1 MGDGSTDGSM
11 GNNSNQ
17 RNDKNLG
24 RRRFIAMGL
33 IGAAPTIIPGAAW
46 ARMHVKAS
54 RNVAKVATRSLSF
67 YNLHTGESL
76 KTTYWEQGEYVPGA
90 LDDINYLLRDFRR
103 DEVKPIDTS
112 LLDLLVKLR
121 ERLLSNEHF
130 EVISGY
136 RSPQTN
142 AMLHAEGGGV
152 SAHSLHMEG
161 RAIDIRIPGR
171 SLGLVRAAAWSLQ
184 DGGVGYYPGRF
195 VHVDNGRVR
204 WW

>member
-1 MGDGSTDGSM
+1 MS
-11 GNNSNQ
+11 NSS
-17 RNDKNLG
+17 NDQNEKKLN
-24 RRRFIAMGL
+24 RRRFLTLGL
-33 IGAAPTIIPGAAW
+33 VGAAPMIIPGAAW
-46 ARMHVKAS
+46 ARMHVKSS
-54 RNVAKVATRSLSF
+54 RNIAKVASRSLSF

-76 KTTYWEQGEYVPGA
+76 KTTYWEHGQYVPGA
-90 LDDINYLLRDFRR
+90 LEDINYLLRDFRR

-121 ERLLSNEHF
+121 QRLVSNERF

-152 SAHSLHMEG
+152 ASHSLHIEG

-171 SLGLVRAAAWSLQ
+171 SLSLVRAAAWSLQ
-184 DGGVGYYPGRF
+184 SGGVGYYPGRF

>member
-1 MGDGSTDGSM
+1 MSDS
-11 GNNSNQ
+11 SNKP
-17 RNDKNLG
+17 NEKSLS
-24 RRRFIAMGL
+24 RRRFITWGL
-33 IGAAPTIIPGAAW
+33 VGAAPMIIPGAAW
-46 ARMHVKAS
+46 ARMHVKPS
-54 RNVAKVATRSLSF
+54 RNIAKVASRTLSF

-76 KTTYWEQGEYVPGA
+76 RTVYWEQGEYVPGA
-90 LDDINYLLRDFRR
+90 LEDINYLLRDFRR

-152 SAHSLHMEG
+152 SAHSLHMDG

-171 SLGLVRAAAWSLQ
+171 ALSLVRAAAWSLQ
-184 DGGVGYYPGRF
+184 SGGVGYYPGRF

>member
-1 MGDGSTDGSM
+1 M
-11 GNNSNQ
+11 GNNSNDQ
-17 RNDKNLG
+17 NEKRID

-33 IGAAPTIIPGAAW
+33 IGAAPMIIPGAAW
-46 ARMHVKAS
+46 ARMHVRES
-54 RNVAKVATRSLSF
+54 RNVKKALSRTLSF

-76 KTTYWEQGEYVPGA
+76 KTVYWEQGEYVPGA
-90 LDDINYLLRDFRR
+90 LEDINYLLRDFRR
-103 DEVKPIDTS
+103 DEVKPIDTT

-121 ERLLSNEHF
+121 ERLLSSEHY

-152 SAHSLHMEG
+152 SAHSLHMDG
-161 RAIDIRIPGR
+161 RAIDIRVPGR
-171 SLGLVRAAAWSLQ
+171 PLSLVRAAAWSLQ
-184 DGGVGYYPGRF
+184 SGGVGYYPGRF